1 MLHGLTRPGVFARS
15 EKAHGGKKPPCVL
28 LKMLG
33 FSAAIFIRFGIW
45 MQAFS
50 AAFGP
55 ARPLL
60 NTCLS
65 CGTLW
70 LMVPAFDSLDRL
82 QSKVESESSLRRRLR
97 NLRYCN
103 NDTHQDVFA
112 STAGRP
118 RAGAVNSFPRF
129 CSLHFHKVLRQ
140 ARGKEFT
147 CL

>member
-1 MLHGLTRPGVFARS
+1 VLHGLTRPGVFARS

-50 AAFGP
+50 PAFGP

-65 CGTLW
+65 GGTFW
-70 LMVPAFDSLDRL
+70 VMAPAFDSLDRL
-82 QSKVESESSLRRRLR
+82 
-97 NLRYCN
+97 
-103 NDTHQDVFA
+103 
-112 STAGRP
+112 
-118 RAGAVNSFPRF
+118 
-129 CSLHFHKVLRQ
+129 
-140 ARGKEFT
+140 
-147 CL
+147 